1 MDLQKN
7 KNNKARER
15 FINTVLNFFVFL
27 FVILIFHFF
36 GGHDGSPWSW
46 QEILTD
52 LPMLII
58 VYLIVIFIKS

>member
-7 KNNKARER
+7 KKIKQEKGLLIP
-15 FINTVLNFFVFL
+15 FSIFFVFL